1 MPDSFML
8 LHMNSC
14 HPSAPAVA
22 VAHLCP
28 RCSLRCAVSFLL
40 LSFTGLL
47 SLHCLGASSAM
58 LTRTGTDL
66 EVWGSQHSPEWT
78 LTKGGKSQWVKLP
91 SPVPF
96 TCILRTSPGGRPHM
110 LTVVAC
116 SLVHPCISFAFL
128 VSSSLGP
135 PLRIPKF
142 TPQNKLPAHRPLS
155 QTLLFGKN
163 PM

>member
-1 MPDSFML
+1 MTFPPSDSISFMPDSFML

-28 RCSLRCAVSFLL
+28 RCSLRYAVSFLL
-40 LSFTGLL
+40 LSLPGLL

-58 LTRTGTDL
+58 LTCTGTDL

-78 LTKGGKSQWVKLP
+78 LTKGGKSQRVKLP

-96 TCILRTSPGGRPHM
+96 TCILRTPPGGRPHM
-110 LTVVAC
+110 LTRC
-116 SLVHPCISFAFL
+116 SLLPHSPLHQLSLPCFIL
-128 VSSSLGP
+128 PGP
-135 PLRIPKF
+135 PTLH
-142 TPQNKLPAHRPLS
+142 PQVHTSK
-155 QTLLFGKN
+155 
-163 PM
+163 